1 MKTTVLIWQ
10 RRNEKNLTLRD
21 LEKLTGISHSALD
34 NYENN
39 ITSPRLNQ
47 LAIIADALD
56 INITDLFIVEK

>member
-10 RRNEKNLTLRD
+10 HRCEKNLTLRD
-21 LEKLTGISHSALD
+21 LEKMTGISRSALD

-39 ITSPRLNQ
+39 IISPRLDQ

-56 INITDLFIVEK
+56 LNITDLFTVE

>member
-10 RRNEKNLTLRD
+10 RRCEKKLTLRD
-21 LEKLTGISHSALD
+21 LEKMTGISRSALD

-39 ITSPRLNQ
+39 IISPRLDQ

-56 INITDLFIVEK
+56 LNITDLFTVE